1 VRFRRKG
8 VTVAA
13 APGDRLSVG
22 SAVVGVSG
30 LSADPIPMPPPLLEP
45 LGDRAFLA
53 HFFTEAA
60 AGAWAAAVRD
70 LHWPGVTDVV
80 LAYQT
85 VAVFA
90 DPERVDLTDL
100 ESRLLLV
107 IPSNEPRRAGQTL
120 VIPVLYDGADLL
132 DVATRLSLSPADV
145 IALHCQIE
153 YDVFAIGFLP
163 GFPYA
168 GYLAP
173 ALAGL
178 ARRDSPR
185 VRVPAGSV
193 AIAGRQTGIYPVD
206 SPGGWHLLG
215 TTPLCIADL
224 ESGYFP
230 IRAGDRIRFEPISPA
245 EFEGRRHQRL
255 DAVSG

>member
-1 VRFRRKG
+1 V
-8 VTVAA
+8 
-13 APGDRLSVG
+13 
-22 SAVVGVSG
+22 
-30 LSADPIPMPPPLLEP
+30 LSARVQTAPFLLEP

-53 HFFTEAA
+53 HFSSEPA
-60 AGAWAAAVRD
+60 AGGWAAAVRERQ
-70 LHWPGVTDVV
+70 WPGVDDVV
-80 LAYQT
+80 LAYRT

-90 DPERVDLTDL
+90 DPERIDLVEL
-100 ESRLLLV
+100 ESRL
-107 IPSNEPRRAGQTL
+107 RAIAPAENMRPHGKHV
-120 VIPVLYDGADLL
+120 VIPVRYDGVDLG
-132 DVATRLSLSPADV
+132 DVAARLAVSPAEV
-145 IALHCQIE
+145 IELHSQVE

-168 GYLAP
+168 GYLPP

-193 AIAGRQTGIYPVD
+193 AIVGRQTAVYPIE

-215 TTPLCIADL
+215 TTPLSIADP

-230 IRAGDRIRFEPISPA
+230 IRAGDRIRFEPISA
-245 EFEGRRHQRL
+245 SEFEVRRHERL
-255 DAVSG
+255 VADSG